1 MYCVLKCKI
10 LIAMRQK
17 QNLLKTCWKII
28 CRDFPIC
35 SYYDYNNKFSLAVRC
50 LSKREEKKKK
60 KLNLIK
66 IYHQEN
72 LGTKLSYGMSSYF
85 RKNGKYSLILA
96 PFCSDTI
103 RRNLECSFVS
113 QTCIF
118 TRTDIKLDT
127 NRTKNTHSHN
137 I

>member
-60 KLNLIK
+60 IKFNKNISSGKLRNKTQLWNEQLFPQK
-66 IYHQEN
+66 REVFFN
-72 LGTKLSYGMSSYF
+72 FGTFLF
-85 RKNGKYSLILA
+85 
-96 PFCSDTI
+96 
-103 RRNLECSFVS
+103 
-113 QTCIF
+113 
-118 TRTDIKLDT
+118 
-127 NRTKNTHSHN
+127 
-137 I
+137 